1 MGHRRHLNRW
11 DRQSSVDAWEC
22 ERAKRIK
29 KIQGNENLVVKAACE
44 EAGLW
49 R

>member
-1 MGHRRHLNRW
+1 MDHRRHLNRW
-11 DRQSSVDAWEC
+11 DRQNPVDAWEC
-22 ERAKRIK
+22 ERAKRIET
-29 KIQGNENLVVKAACE
+29 IQGSENLVVKAACE